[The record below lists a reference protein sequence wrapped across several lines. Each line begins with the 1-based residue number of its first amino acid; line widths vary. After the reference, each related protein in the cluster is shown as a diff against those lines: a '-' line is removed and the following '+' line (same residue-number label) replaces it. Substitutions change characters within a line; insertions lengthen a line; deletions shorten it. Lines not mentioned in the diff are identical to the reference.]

1 MRDGAAVVF
10 ESVAGPHNNRNW
22 WRSSD
27 VDKSK
32 EMRNE
37 MHSHSAT
44 TVHSVEKL
52 VTEVTL
58 DMQFFWVSLKF
69 QEFVLICSDLQF
81 GKDFLFGLF
90 HI

>member
-1 MRDGAAVVF
+1 
-10 ESVAGPHNNRNW
+10 
-22 WRSSD
+22 
-27 VDKSK
+27 
-32 EMRNE
+32 

-90 HI
+90 QCSIFREKCDFLGTISPKTSTLIENSKNV